1 MRTKNFLIIILL
13 FAVFVVFGTSCKSYS
28 KLRHPKGVIIESR
41 PAGKKPPG
49 QMKKLTGEKSAKN
62 YAPGQMKKKH
72 KKRR

>member
-1 MRTKNFLIIILL
+1 MRTKNYLIIILL
-13 FAVFVVFGTSCKSYS
+13 FAVFVFFGTGCKSYQ

-62 YAPGQMKKKH
+62 YAPGQTKKKY
-72 KKRR
+72 KKRK